1 MDFGETLLG
10 VWKLSRPKLRQI
22 ILFIVTIDFPLLYL
36 GAVTFESS
44 GLTVSGLAILILAA
58 VVTTVVY

>member
-22 ILFIVTIDFPLLYL
+22 ILFIVAIDFPLLYL

-44 GLTVSGLAILILAA
+44 GLAVSGLAILILAA